1 MKQSIG
7 FLGFITLMIIA
18 WVSMMGPREASLGTP
33 RQEVPDLPSVAFLG
47 EGPATFTIDPAHT
60 FLVKF
65 RANQYKEEQGPTYN
79 ALPGE
84 RVWDFSFTPDDG
96 VILFHEEKNYGFLEA
111 GCVVNYVQIDD
122 DVDNRIN
129 DFFIDGV
136 NIHTVPQ
143 GMVTF
148 GNFIVP
154 EAGVLTFYANDSVG
168 LVIRVCQD
176 QVTLTPTP
184 TGTATPTETP
194 SPTPTGT
201 ITPTATITGTVT
213 VTPTLT
219 ATPTGT
225 ITATTT
231 ITPTA
236 TSTATPTATPT
247 QEPPPGP
254 AEGTPTPTPT
264 PDEPRLNSCLRI
276 NFEMGP
282 DVARRGTFVVREVGG
297 RVLAT
302 WWAEEGWTDSGW
314 IHDIDITFPSVHVQ
328 VFFVKGDG
336 SPPIEM
342 VILNPAPGT
351 SYGWL
356 ARGRC
361 HALEVAWPDLTQ
373 QEAAL
378 EATQPEIPPGMPS
391 PAPVEDTDDNRGG
404 GGRPGMGG

>member
-1 MKQSIG
+1 
-7 FLGFITLMIIA
+7 MIIA
-18 WVSMMGPREASLGTP
+18 WVSMMGPREAALGTP

-65 RANQYKEEQGPTYN
+65 RANQYKEEQGPTYD

-96 VILFHEEKNYGFLEA
+96 VILFHEEQNYGYLEA
-111 GCVVNYVQIDD
+111 GCVINYAQIDD

-129 DFFIDGV
+129 HFFIDGV

-148 GNFIVP
+148 GNFIIP
-154 EAGVLTFYANDSVG
+154 EAGILTFYANDSVG

-184 TGTATPTETP
+184 TETATPTETP
-194 SPTPTGT
+194 TATPTGT

-219 ATPTGT
+219 VTTTVTPTVTSTATATPTGT
-225 ITATTT
+225 
-231 ITPTA
+231 
-236 TSTATPTATPT
+236 PT
-247 QEPPPGP
+247 QLPTPDAG
-254 AEGTPTPTPT
+254 EGTPTPTPT
-264 PDEPRLNSCLRI
+264 RDEPRLNSCLRI

-282 DVARRGTFVVREVGG
+282 DVAQRGTFVVREAGG

-302 WWAEEGWTDSGW
+302 WWAEDGWTDSGW
-314 IHDIDITFPSVHVQ
+314 IHDIDITFPSVYVQ

-336 SPPIEM
+336 SEPIEM
-342 VILNPAPGT
+342 VILNPAPDT
-351 SYGWL
+351 PYGWL
-356 ARGRC
+356 TRGRC

-373 QEAAL
+373 QEAARG
-378 EATQPEIPPGMPS
+378 ANQPELPPGVTE
-391 PAPVEDTDDNRGG
+391 PAPIEDTDDESGG